1 MYTYST
7 SHGEKIFHS
16 ADCTYAGRIKIK
28 NRNYVTT
35 KKEARERGY
44 RMCNC
49 CAPIARY
56 LKKEQKEIEAF
67 VRKHNLKLRLYDGE
81 LHVESGAAVWK
92 IVTEEGK
99 WGISLYHGNR
109 ERYNTLRWENGMLQ
123 HHYHK
128 QGDIT
133 SNSILEYLK
142 YIYKHDCWRSSQMEE
157 YRKLPKRT
165 RKQRKRYKEEKKRSD
180 RSAVSRVLN
189 LIDRMQREQMQAAR

>member
-7 SHGEKIFHS
+7 SHGGKIFHS
-16 ADCTYAGRIKIK
+16 TECTYAGRIKNK

-35 KKEARERGY
+35 RQEARERGY

-49 CAPIARY
+49 CAPIVRY
-56 LKKEQKEIEAF
+56 LKKEQKEIEDFA
-67 VRKHNLKLRLYDGE
+67 RKHNMKLRLYDGE
-81 LHVESGAAVWK
+81 IHVESGAAVWK

-99 WGISLYHGNR
+99 RGISLYHGNR

-133 SNSILEYLK
+133 SSSILEYLN
-142 YIYKHDCWRSSQMEE
+142 YIYKHDCWRSSQIEE
-157 YRKLPKRT
+157 YRKLPKHT
-165 RKQRKRYKEEKKRSD
+165 RKQRKHYKEEKKRSD
-180 RSAVSRVLN
+180 RYAVSRVLN